1 MARGMWK
8 ASCCALIA
16 ATQLGIVERLPAQ
29 APVAAAPAPTT
40 LWNFLGIPQGI
51 NKIKD
56 ATSNPFGNHPA
67 LERKPPLK
75 RIGDPANLASK
86 NPAIAAAAQIK
97 QEEDL
102 AQQKIKAIKY
112 LATIGCGCY
121 DKKIDPPVK
130 VALMAALDDCTERV
144 RFEAA
149 KAIAEAAA
157 TKCSV
162 CGQNCCCDE
171 DMAKKL
177 AEVAFE
183 RDEHGCCLEA
193 SERVRNAAREAL
205 MICCRSRQA
214 PYDAMPV
221 GPTESVPD
229 QPRDVLPQP
238 EQRDMLP
245 EAPMPVPQV
254 RRPNPPALR
263 MPQQQVSQNNQG
275 QPFAPPGY
283 AGQRNTRPVQRAV
296 AAGPVR
302 ALTAP
307 ARSNIPQNH
316 FAQNHPVQNNVAP
329 TAPQK
334 LSVAKSVETMRPAIV
349 EAKPVIAAP
358 RQMAMREPV
367 VVVSDPELVV
377 EAEASI
383 QEPAEFADQDV
394 APIDINTS
402 VSKQEATIETE
413 TTIDETIAESIPSE
427 PIASTKSETHE
438 SEPAV
443 DDTTSYEPVSSPLLR
458 VTVAAKPIIKE
469 APVAAPI
476 VARKPVAT
484 TVAPPAIA
492 PIATTTKPGTI
503 KLDARIVAK
512 TTKPQSSGVAAPAK
526 PAVVTTTEDED
537 RAAAV
542 RLAVRTIIPA
552 ETLKTSPPQP
562 LKKAVEVST
571 PVEQPKGEAPVASI
585 KLALSPRPA
594 APKTVAT
601 PSGAT
606 PLNARI
612 VAPAEPKKEIRQIQ
626 WLND

>member
-1 MARGMWK
+1 MWK

-29 APVAAAPAPTT
+29 APVAVAPAPTT
-40 LWNFLGIPQGI
+40 VWNFLGIPQGI

-102 AQQKIKAIKY
+102 AAQKIKAIKY

-149 KAIAEAAA
+149 KAISEAAA

-221 GPTESVPD
+221 GTPAESVPD

-275 QPFAPPGY
+275 QLFAPPGY
-283 AGQRNTRPVQRAV
+283 VGQRNTRPVQRAV

-307 ARSNIPQNH
+307 AQRNV
-316 FAQNHPVQNNVAP
+316 AQNNMTPASPH
-329 TAPQK
+329 K
-334 LSVAKSVETMRPAIV
+334 LAAAKSVEAVKPAIV
-349 EAKPVIAAP
+349 EPKSFVAAP
-358 RQMAMREPV
+358 RQTTMRKPI
-367 VVVSDPELVV
+367 VVSDPELAI

-383 QEPAEFADQDV
+383 QEPAELADDNV
-394 APIDINTS
+394 APIEINTS
-402 VSKQEATIETE
+402 VSKQEAAIETE
-413 TTIDETIAESIPSE
+413 STIEETVAESVPSE
-427 PIASTKSETHE
+427 PIASAKSDTHE

-443 DDTTSYEPVSSPLLR
+443 DDTTSHEIESSPLLR
-458 VTVAAKPIIKE
+458 VTVAAKPTIE
-469 APVAAPI
+469 TPASAPTI
-476 VARKPVAT
+476 VRKPVAS
-484 TVAPPAIA
+484 V
-492 PIATTTKPGTI
+492 ATTTKPGTI

-512 TTKPQSSGVAAPAK
+512 TMKLQNSAVAAPAK
-526 PAVVTTTEDED
+526 QPIATTAEDDD

-562 LKKAVEVST
+562 QKKAVEVST
-571 PVEQPKGEAPVASI
+571 PVEKRKVDAPAASI
-585 KLALSPRPA
+585 KLALSPRPS
-594 APKTVAT
+594 APKTVAA

-606 PLNARI
+606 SLNARI